1 MPSVKE
7 ETLCDST
14 DVKFKNKQ
22 NSTSTR
28 EPSGDDG
35 NGLSLDRRLGDARVD
50 FCQNSSDPS
59 TEDGCI
65 SLCGG
70 YT

>member
-22 NSTSTR
+22 NSTSVLEVR
-28 EPSGDDG
+28 K
-35 NGLSLDRRLGDARVD
+35 RRAHERMPRG
-50 FCQNSSDPS
+50 
-59 TEDGCI
+59 
-65 SLCGG
+65 
-70 YT
+70 